1 MTFKSP
7 VYNVIAIPLD
17 KIEANDYNP
26 NHVAKREMDLLY
38 QSIKI
43 DGYTMPIVCF
53 YDATIDKYI
62 IVDGYHR
69 YSIMLLYKDIY
80 EREEGKIPASII
92 EKDMHERMAA
102 TVRHN
107 RARGKHDVE
116 LQASLVGI
124 MKSGWSEERIV
135 KELGMTTDEIQR
147 LLGIKGIASE
157 IEGVPYSIET
167 QIVDAG
173 EDIPD
178 EDF

>member
-1 MTFKSP
+1 MSYKSP
-7 VYNVIAIPLD
+7 VYNVQAIPMD
-17 KIEANDYNP
+17 KIECNDYNP

-53 YDATIDKYI
+53 YDKDTDKYI

-69 YSIMLLYKDIY
+69 YSIMMLYKDIY

-92 EKDMHERMAA
+92 EKDINERRAA

-124 MKSGWSEERIV
+124 MKEGWSEERII
-135 KELGMTTDEIQR
+135 KELGMTLDEIQR

-157 IEGVPYSIET
+157 IEGIPYSIET
-167 QIVDAG
+167 QIVAAG
-173 EDIPD
+173 EDISD